1 MEDSQRQTASLLHWG
16 LVSQYRSQLFGF
28 AILWIMCM
36 HSREFTPIPD
46 NPLLSQSLLYDGI
59 ILVGGVGVEIKR
71 GKPGIARLL
80 PQLARYC
87 ACEEVAGLILVSGGS
102 VRLPPTLAGKP
113 LRNLCLNQLWGI
125 AL

>member
-1 MEDSQRQTASLLHWG
+1 MDMEQ
-16 LVSQYRSQLFGF
+16 VYRALTVLR
-28 AILWIMCM
+28 A
-36 HSREFTPIPD
+36 
-46 NPLLSQSLLYDGI
+46 PLQ
-59 ILVGGVGVEIKR
+59 GV
-71 GKPGIARLL
+71 ARLL

-87 ACEEVAGLILVSGGS
+87 ACEEVAGLILVSEGS